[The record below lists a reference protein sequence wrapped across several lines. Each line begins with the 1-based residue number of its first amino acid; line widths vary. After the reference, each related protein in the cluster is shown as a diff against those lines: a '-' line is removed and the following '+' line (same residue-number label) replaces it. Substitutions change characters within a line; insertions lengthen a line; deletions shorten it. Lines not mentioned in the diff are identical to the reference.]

1 MQNNT
6 AVDDELSQMIAGLRQ
21 KQAAVQSAMNQS
33 APAMMP
39 GSKTIEPL
47 IGNDG
52 SIIDTGVDASGQPV
66 SQNEVLPIPPAMVQ
80 PMTEPQSVPEPQPVA
95 SMAANYNDLSNIK
108 QQAIVELRPLVDR
121 LNLAPEDKFDIML
134 LLIRT
139 TDDSSLIPLAHAEA
153 MRMTDEVRRAQAL
166 LDIIKEI
173 DFFGRNAR

>member
-6 AVDDELSQMIAGLRQ
+6 GSDDELSQMIAGLRQ
-21 KQAAVQSAMNQS
+21 KQAAAAQDPTIAQS
-33 APAMMP
+33 APAMVP

-47 IGNDG
+47 AGDM
-52 SIIDTGVDASGQPV
+52 P
-66 SQNEVLPIPPAMVQ
+66 MVA
-80 PMTEPQSVPEPQPVA
+80 PQPVNDQP
-95 SMAANYNDLSNIK
+95 AANQPVIDQPVVHDQVPAASIDQQSLSVIK

-121 LNLAPEDKFDIML
+121 LNLAPEDKFDIIL

-153 MRMTDEVRRAQAL
+153 ARMTDEVRRAQAL

-173 DFFGRNAR
+173 DFFGRNGK